1 MTPREVVEQLPDLFQ
16 PEVAGKTKLTVQLE
30 LTGDGGGLWWVAIAG
45 GQCTVGAGPAAK
57 PDLTLTVD
65 AADYV
70 RIRCGELD
78 PAAATMNGRMRV
90 EGGYGRAVRFAKLF
104 RPARW

>member
-16 PEVAGKTKLTVQLE
+16 PEVAGKTKLTVQLD
-30 LTGDGGGLWWVAIAG
+30 LTGDGGGQWWVAVAA

-70 RIRCGELD
+70 RIRHGDLD

-90 EGGYGRAVRFAKLF
+90 DGGYGKAVKFTKLF
-104 RPARW
+104 RPSR